1 MCSSKY
7 PVVRYV
13 SNIILFLS
21 IPVDVRSGSTLES
34 HFVPKSI
41 YISHY
46 PCPRDGKQAKQL
58 DDLTNHLRQHGY
70 SVYYDKYCDRDI
82 QQCGGLGLWQE
93 KHIRKAETILVIC
106 TPEYF
111 EDDENALMNGSDSK
125 IPVDRKLLRSI
136 SIGNK
141 SERLIPVL
149 LDEFKNMR
157 NCIPSFVQPF
167 ALHFWPSKD
176 KDLMLAI
183 AKKPKYQLPEIPP
196 DEIKVV
202 ESIVIQVPRRKEL
215 SRPTQVQVADGK
227 QLKSKIIHS
236 REKKVLKTTTI
247 QAPQQKG
254 SPKSAQSQQH
264 EVKSSNVIQLSKQ
277 KELPMMVQ
285 SQPKAKKGPLRTI
298 AKLKNKLIKSK

>member
-1 MCSSKY
+1 M
-7 PVVRYV
+7 
-13 SNIILFLS
+13 
-21 IPVDVRSGSTLES
+21 
-34 HFVPKSI
+34 PKSV

-46 PCPRDGKQAKQL
+46 PCPKDGKQAKQL
-58 DDLTNHLRQHGY
+58 DDLTTHLRQYGY
-70 SVYYDKYCDRDI
+70 NIYYDKYCTRDI
-82 QQCGGLGLWQE
+82 QQCGGLCLWQE

-111 EDDENALMNGSDSK
+111 EDDENALMKGSDSK

-136 SIGNK
+136 SIGNR

-149 LDEFKNMR
+149 LDEFKNVR
-157 NCIPSFVQPF
+157 NCIPTFVQPF

-202 ESIVIQVPRRKEL
+202 ESLVIQVPRRREL
-215 SRPTQVQVADGK
+215 PRPFQVQVADRK
-227 QLKSKIIHS
+227 ELKPKIISS
-236 REKKVLKTTTI
+236 REKKAQKTTTI

-264 EVKSSNVIQLSKQ
+264 EVKLSNIIQLSKQ
-277 KELPMMVQ
+277 PMDQ
-285 SQPKAKKGPLRTI
+285 SQPQGKKGPFRTI
-298 AKLKNKLIKSK
+298 AKIKNKIMKSK